1 MSTLRD
7 LAEEHTALR
16 PADIDHLHRVAG
28 DWQLLSDLSFAD
40 LLLWVPVSG
49 ADAFVC
55 VAQVRPTTAPTAYQD
70 DQVGRIVGGPEV
82 AHLAIAYSQGR
93 IWREGDPVWYGDT
106 PARHEAIPVR
116 LRSGDGESGEVIAV
130 VGRDTNLSTAR
141 TPSQLELNYLTTA
154 DDLAQMLADG
164 TFPPARHPGETTTA
178 PRVGDG
184 LIRLDAN
191 GKVTYASPNAQSAY
205 RRLGF
210 SSHLVGEDLAALN
223 GRLAADPLEGT
234 EAANRVLAALRG
246 EAPPRREIEAR
257 GATVLTRALPLMPA
271 GVPIGALVLVRDMTE
286 VRRRDRALITK
297 DATIREIHHRVKN
310 NLQTVAALL
319 RLQARRVA
327 IPAARAALEESVRRV
342 ASIALVHETLSM
354 SSDEAVE
361 FDGIVDRVAAAAAE
375 VAATEVRVKM
385 SRQGSFGV
393 LPAEIATSLVI
404 VLNELLLNAVEHA
417 FPPPAEAAA
426 RPAEGGGPPAEGGLA
441 EGAVPAAGGGPVAA
455 GPGPAESGTARPEG
469 TTGTERVEGGAG
481 PAASGPPEVVVSAHR
496 SRKRLH
502 VTVADNGRGLPADFD
517 ADQRSRLG
525 LQIVRALA
533 TGELRGTIELRNRE
547 GSGTEALLVVPLA
560 R

>member
-7 LAEEHTALR
+7 LVEEHTSLR
-16 PADIDHLHRVAG
+16 RGDIDHLHRIAG
-28 DWQLLSDLSFAD
+28 EWQLLSDLSFAD
-40 LLLWVPVSG
+40 LLLWVPVDDDG
-49 ADAFVC
+49 TFLC

-82 AHLAIAYSQGR
+82 AHLDIAYREGR

-116 LRSGDGESGEVIAV
+116 LRSADGEGGGEVIAV

-154 DDLAQMLADG
+154 DDLAQMTSDG
-164 TFPPARHPGETTTA
+164 TFPPRRHPGETTSA

-184 LIRLDAN
+184 LVRLDAN

-210 SSHLVGEDLAALN
+210 AAHLVGEDLAALIK
-223 GRLAADPLEGT
+223 RLADDPLEGT
-234 EAANRVLAALRG
+234 DTANRVLSSLRG
-246 EAPPRREIEAR
+246 EAPARKEVDAR
-257 GATVLTRALPLMPA
+257 GATVLHRALPLMPA
-271 GVPIGALVLVRDMTE
+271 GVPIGSLVLVRDITE
-286 VRRRDRALITK
+286 VRRRDRALVTK

-319 RLQARRVA
+319 RLQARRVG

-361 FDGIVDRVAAAAAE
+361 FDGIVDKVAG
-375 VAATEVRVKM
+375 AATEVASTELAVRM
-385 SRQGSFGV
+385 RREGSFGV
-393 LPAEIATSLVI
+393 LPAEIATSLVM
-404 VLNELLLNAVEHA
+404 VLNELLLNAAEHGFSGDSAVE
-417 FPPPAEAAA
+417 
-426 RPAEGGGPPAEGGLA
+426 
-441 EGAVPAAGGGPVAA
+441 
-455 GPGPAESGTARPEG
+455 
-469 TTGTERVEGGAG
+469 
-481 PAASGPPEVVVSAHR
+481 PEVVVAVHR
-496 SRKRLH
+496 FRKQLH
-502 VTVADNGRGLPADFD
+502 VTVADNGRGLPPDFD
-517 ADQRSRLG
+517 PDKGGRLG

-533 TGELRGTIELRNRE
+533 TGELRGSIELRNRAE
-547 GSGTEALLVVPLA
+547 GGTEAVLVVPLGKN

>member
-16 PADIDHLHRVAG
+16 PVDIDHLHRVAG

-49 ADAFVC
+49 TEAFIC

-70 DQVGRIVGGPEV
+70 DQVGRIVSGPEV

-116 LRSGDGESGEVIAV
+116 LRSGDGGSGDVIAV

-164 TFPPARHPGETTTA
+164 TFPPPRHPGETTTA

-271 GVPIGALVLVRDMTE
+271 GVPIGALVLVRDVTE

-319 RLQARRVA
+319 RLQARRMA

-375 VAATEVRVKM
+375 VAATEVQVTMR
-385 SRQGSFGV
+385 RQGSFGV
-393 LPAEIATSLVI
+393 LPAEVATSLVI

-417 FPPPAEAAA
+417 FPPPGEAAVRA
-426 RPAEGGGPPAEGGLA
+426 PGDSEATETSETTGGSG
-441 EGAVPAAGGGPVAA
+441 AAGDGA
-455 GPGPAESGTARPEG
+455 GRGA
-469 TTGTERVEGGAG
+469 GGAEPVPG
-481 PAASGPPEVVVSAHR
+481 GPPEVVVSAHR
-496 SRKRLH
+496 SRKQLQ

-517 ADQRSRLG
+517 ADQGSRLG

-547 GSGTEALLVVPLA
+547 GGGTEALLVVPLT

>member
-7 LAEEHTALR
+7 LAEEHTGLR
-16 PADIDHLHRVAG
+16 PVDVDHLHRVAG

-40 LLLWVPVSG
+40 LLLWVPVNSG
-49 ADAFVC
+49 DGFVC

-82 AHLAIAYSQGR
+82 AHLEIAYSQGR

-116 LRSGDGESGEVIAV
+116 LRGGDGEAGEVIAV

-154 DDLAQMLADG
+154 DDLAQMLSDG
-164 TFPPARHPGETTTA
+164 TFPPVRHPGETTTA

-184 LIRLDAN
+184 LVRLDAN

-210 SSHLVGEDLAALN
+210 ASHLVGEDLAALN

-319 RLQARRVA
+319 RLQARRVG
-327 IPAARAALEESVRRV
+327 IPAAKAALEESVRRV

-361 FDGIVDRVAAAAAE
+361 FDGIVDRVASAAAE
-375 VAATEVRVKM
+375 VAATEVPVRM
-385 SRQGSFGV
+385 RRQGSFGV

-417 FPPPAEAAA
+417 FPAPEHAF
-426 RPAEGGGPPAEGGLA
+426 
-441 EGAVPAAGGGPVAA
+441 A
-455 GPGPAESGTARPEG
+455 GPD
-469 TTGTERVEGGAG
+469 EGGAAG
-481 PAASGPPEVVVSAHR
+481 EPAELVGVAELTLPARPVEEDDPAEVVVSAHR
-496 SRKRLH
+496 FRKQLH
-502 VTVADNGRGLPADFD
+502 VTVADNGRGLPDDFD
-517 ADQRSRLG
+517 ADQGSRLG

-533 TGELRGTIELRNRE
+533 TGELRGTIELRNRAA
-547 GSGTEALLVVPLA
+547 GGTEALLVVPLA

>member
-7 LAEEHTALR
+7 LAEEHTNLR

-40 LLLWVPVSG
+40 LLLWVPV
-49 ADAFVC
+49 DNDETFLC

-70 DQVGRIVGGPEV
+70 DQVGRIVGGPEI
-82 AHLAIAYSQGR
+82 AHLTIAYSQGR
-93 IWREGDPVWYGDT
+93 IWREGDPVWYGDV

-116 LRSGDGESGEVIAV
+116 LRRGEGESEVIAV

-154 DDLAQMLADG
+154 DDLAQMVADG
-164 TFPPARHPGETTTA
+164 TFPPPRHPGETTSA

-184 LIRLDAN
+184 LIRLDAS

-210 SSHLVGEDLAALN
+210 SAHLVGEDLAALN
-223 GRLAADPLEGT
+223 RRLATDPLEGT
-234 EAANRVLAALRG
+234 DVANGMLAALRG
-246 EAPPRREIEAR
+246 EAPPRRELDAR
-257 GATVLTRALPLMPA
+257 GATMLTRALPLMPA
-271 GVPIGALVLVRDMTE
+271 GVPIGALVLVRDITE

-319 RLQARRVA
+319 RLQARRVG
-327 IPAARAALEESVRRV
+327 IPAAKVALEESVRRV

-361 FDGIVDRVAAAAAE
+361 FDGIVDRVASAATE
-375 VAATEVRVKM
+375 VAATEVAVRM
-385 SRQGSFGV
+385 RREGTFGV
-393 LPAEIATSLVI
+393 LPAEIATSLVM
-404 VLNELLLNAVEHA
+404 VLNELLLNAVEHG
-417 FPPPAEAAA
+417 FPPPAEGE
-426 RPAEGGGPPAEGGLA
+426 PA
-441 EGAVPAAGGGPVAA
+441 
-455 GPGPAESGTARPEG
+455 T
-469 TTGTERVEGGAG
+469 GGA
-481 PAASGPPEVVVSAHR
+481 EVVLSAHR
-496 SRKRLH
+496 FRKQLH
-502 VTVADNGRGLPADFD
+502 VTVADNGRGLPEQFD
-517 ADQRSRLG
+517 ADSSGRLG

-533 TGELRGTIELRNRE
+533 TGELRGTIELRNRA
-547 GSGTEALLVVPLA
+547 GGGTEAVLIVPLA
-560 R
+560 ARAR